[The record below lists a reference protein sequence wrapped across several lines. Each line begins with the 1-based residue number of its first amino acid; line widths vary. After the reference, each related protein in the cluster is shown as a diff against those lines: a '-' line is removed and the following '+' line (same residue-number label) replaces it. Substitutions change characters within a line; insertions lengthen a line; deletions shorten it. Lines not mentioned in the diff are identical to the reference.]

1 MFSAIDVIADL
12 VELIV
17 VELAGGNVVVAV
29 ATVVGSKIVIAEF
42 EGELVIIS
50 VVSIAACVKD
60 ISGIAVDIVAVSL
73 FSAFV
78 DFVNVVEID
87 VFELNNVGAV
97 VVTPRVIVV
106 CIDIV
111 DDKTGL
117 AVISVIPVVVCIDVV
132 DGVTVVFSATV
143 PGDIFVFLFT
153 AAVDAV
159 NMVGLV
165 VFEVP
170 VTCTIVVIATIV
182 AASVIVIAFEAEL
195 VVVSVFPVVANVEDA
210 SGIAVVIS
218 AASVGDVVV
227 VSLFSALVGVV
238 ELCELVVV
246 DLVVA
251 GTVVMIDTVFVVDIE
266 EELVAVSVVFDICCV
281 EGFSSVT
288 LTSIVAAGD
297 VVAGAAKVAELVLV
311 ELAVVGS
318 VAGISKVLAA
328 FVAVA
333 DTEGNFFIVSVVAL
347 VGCVEA
353 FSGVVAISVVIARD
367 VIIASLCSVV
377 VVGSDVFD
385 DGERE
390 IVIVLL
396 VLKVGCVDFV
406 SDAAFFI

>member
-1 MFSAIDVIADL
+1 ML
-12 VELIV
+12 VL
-17 VELAGGNVVVAV
+17 L
-29 ATVVGSKIVIAEF
+29 
-42 EGELVIIS
+42 
-50 VVSIAACVKD
+50 
-60 ISGIAVDIVAVSL
+60 L
-73 FSAFV
+73 F
-78 DFVNVVEID
+78 
-87 VFELNNVGAV
+87 
-97 VVTPRVIVV
+97 VTPRVIVV

-117 AVISVIPVVVCIDVV
+117 AVISVIPVVVCVDVV

-143 PGDIFVFLFT
+143 PGDIFIFLFT

-170 VTCTIVVIATIV
+170 VTCTIVAIATIV

-210 SGIAVVIS
+210 SGIAVVIL

>member
-1 MFSAIDVIADL
+1 
-12 VELIV
+12 
-17 VELAGGNVVVAV
+17 
-29 ATVVGSKIVIAEF
+29 
-42 EGELVIIS
+42 
-50 VVSIAACVKD
+50 
-60 ISGIAVDIVAVSL
+60 
-73 FSAFV
+73 
-78 DFVNVVEID
+78 
-87 VFELNNVGAV
+87 
-97 VVTPRVIVV
+97 
-106 CIDIV
+106 
-111 DDKTGL
+111 
-117 AVISVIPVVVCIDVV
+117 
-132 DGVTVVFSATV
+132 
-143 PGDIFVFLFT
+143 
-153 AAVDAV
+153 
-159 NMVGLV
+159 
-165 VFEVP
+165 
-170 VTCTIVVIATIV
+170 
-182 AASVIVIAFEAEL
+182 
-195 VVVSVFPVVANVEDA
+195 
-210 SGIAVVIS
+210 
-218 AASVGDVVV
+218 
-227 VSLFSALVGVV
+227 
-238 ELCELVVV
+238 
-246 DLVVA
+246 
-251 GTVVMIDTVFVVDIE
+251 MIDTVFVVDIE